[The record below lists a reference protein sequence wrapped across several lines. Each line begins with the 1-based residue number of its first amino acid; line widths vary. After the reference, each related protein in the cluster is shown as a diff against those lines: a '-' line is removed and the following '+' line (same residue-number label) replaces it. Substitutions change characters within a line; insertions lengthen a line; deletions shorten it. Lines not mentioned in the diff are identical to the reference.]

1 MADRWFQSTGKFGL
15 LKVIAP
21 SFFNGFSRGQW
32 QTLIEHLKSNIMEKV
47 SENLLLLCR
56 NLQANGAQFFW
67 DTLYC
72 TFHQKQDNK
81 PLLNENVEF
90 DLLISY
96 CSILA
101 IFCIFL
107 QQLNTNIPRKNC
119 FRRDI
124 RLSNEQSSYCSDYSR
139 SGYDRGHMAP
149 NGNFHPS
156 LHDLL
161 LIHNVQP
168 AKLLIFNSS

>member
-1 MADRWFQSTGKFGL
+1 MFVHCLDSVPSLPKSFHHSMPDNFIQSHYEQFL
-15 LKVIAP
+15 L
-21 SFFNGFSRGQW
+21 Q
-32 QTLIEHLKSNIMEKV
+32 
-47 SENLLLLCR
+47 
-56 NLQANGAQFFW
+56 
-67 DTLYC
+67 YC

-81 PLLNENVEF
+81 PLNENVEF

-101 IFCIFL
+101 IFCTFL

-124 RLSNEQSSYCSDYSR
+124 RLSNEQSSHCSDYSR